1 MQGVSPEVRKKV
13 TIAVELVMDP
23 GVLFMDEPTTGLDSA
38 SACVAVGV
46 SRRVAPLAIHAA
58 VVVAVE
64 GCRPAAAAAI
74 AAAAAVASV
83 SAVGIIKNNEDTKPP
98 ALPPAAKKK
107 STPTIA
113 NADTVDESIRNNT
126 SKKMQ
131 VTYNPEISM
140 TKEQL
145 TTWRREQRR
154 VRNRES
160 AAASRRKVRDRI
172 GELEDE
178 VDIWKRRYQEVMA
191 RLGQSD
197 VERVQ
202 EELQIRKEVDD
213 AGGDEEAVTQH
224 HV

>member
-1 MQGVSPEVRKKV
+1 MRRFMQLKTESHVTSTWSMAKKRALARDVKEESEVGNTITWTTDHVS
-13 TIAVELVMDP
+13 
-23 GVLFMDEPTTGLDSA
+23 
-38 SACVAVGV
+38 
-46 SRRVAPLAIHAA
+46 
-58 VVVAVE
+58 
-64 GCRPAAAAAI
+64 I

-83 SAVGIIKNNEDTKPP
+83 SEVGIIKNNEDTKPP

>member
-1 MQGVSPEVRKKV
+1 MVKRKRGLARGVKVEEDPEAGNV
-13 TIAVELVMDP
+13 TSW
-23 GVLFMDEPTTGLDSA
+23 TTNDH
-38 SACVAVGV
+38 V
-46 SRRVAPLAIHAA
+46 S
-58 VVVAVE
+58 
-64 GCRPAAAAAI
+64 I
-74 AAAAAVASV
+74 AAAAAAAAV
-83 SAVGIIKNNEDTKPP
+83 SFVPDPIADDATKPP
-98 ALPPAAKKK
+98 TLPTGSMKKPAAKKK
-107 STPTIA
+107 STFTIA
-113 NADTVDESIRNNT
+113 KAETVDESIRNNI
-126 SKKMQ
+126 SKKAQ

-202 EELQIRKEVDD
+202 EELQVRKEVEGD
-213 AGGDEEAVTQH
+213 DEEAVTQH

>member
-1 MQGVSPEVRKKV
+1 
-13 TIAVELVMDP
+13 
-23 GVLFMDEPTTGLDSA
+23 
-38 SACVAVGV
+38 
-46 SRRVAPLAIHAA
+46 
-58 VVVAVE
+58 
-64 GCRPAAAAAI
+64 
-74 AAAAAVASV
+74 
-83 SAVGIIKNNEDTKPP
+83 
-98 ALPPAAKKK
+98 
-107 STPTIA
+107 
-113 NADTVDESIRNNT
+113 
-126 SKKMQ
+126 
-131 VTYNPEISM
+131 M

>member
-1 MQGVSPEVRKKV
+1 MAMAKVPEPAFEESHVEPVVMVKRKLGLARGVKVEEDPEAGNV
-13 TIAVELVMDP
+13 TSW
-23 GVLFMDEPTTGLDSA
+23 TTNDH
-38 SACVAVGV
+38 V
-46 SRRVAPLAIHAA
+46 S
-58 VVVAVE
+58 
-64 GCRPAAAAAI
+64 I
-74 AAAAAVASV
+74 AAAAAAAAVSFVPDPIADDAVANT
-83 SAVGIIKNNEDTKPP
+83 INEDTKPP
-98 ALPPAAKKK
+98 ALPTGSMKKPAAKKK
-107 STPTIA
+107 STFTIA
-113 NADTVDESIRNNT
+113 KAETVDESIRNDI
-126 SKKMQ
+126 SKKAQ

-202 EELQIRKEVDD
+202 EELQVRKEVE
-213 AGGDEEAVTQH
+213 GDEEEAVTQH

>member
-1 MQGVSPEVRKKV
+1 MVKRKTSLRVPTDVDDVVGNNNGVKEEGG
-13 TIAVELVMDP
+13 TIWTT
-23 GVLFMDEPTTGLDSA
+23 DEHIS
-38 SACVAVGV
+38 
-46 SRRVAPLAIHAA
+46 
-58 VVVAVE
+58 
-64 GCRPAAAAAI
+64 I
-74 AAAAAVASV
+74 AAAAAAAAAVPVPMVDDA
-83 SAVGIIKNNEDTKPP
+83 AVGNIKNNNEEPP
-98 ALPPAAKKK
+98 ALPTEPMKQPAAKKKKK

-113 NADTVDESIRNNT
+113 KAEKNVDESIRNNT
-126 SKKMQ
+126 SKKTQ

-213 AGGDEEAVTQH
+213 AAGGGDEEAVTQH

>member
-1 MQGVSPEVRKKV
+1 MVKRKTSLRVPTDVDDVVGNNNGVKEEGG
-13 TIAVELVMDP
+13 TIWTT
-23 GVLFMDEPTTGLDSA
+23 DEHIS
-38 SACVAVGV
+38 
-46 SRRVAPLAIHAA
+46 
-58 VVVAVE
+58 
-64 GCRPAAAAAI
+64 I
-74 AAAAAVASV
+74 AAAAAAAAAVPVPMVDDA
-83 SAVGIIKNNEDTKPP
+83 AVGNIKNNNEEPP
-98 ALPPAAKKK
+98 ALPTTESMKQPAAKKK
-107 STPTIA
+107 KKSNPTIA
-113 NADTVDESIRNNT
+113 KAEKNVDESIRNNT
-126 SKKMQ
+126 SKKTQ

-213 AGGDEEAVTQH
+213 AAGGGDEEAVTQH

>member
-1 MQGVSPEVRKKV
+1 VRRFISQTTATSTWSMAKKRALAGGVKEESEVGN
-13 TIAVELVMDP
+13 TITW
-23 GVLFMDEPTTGLDSA
+23 TTDH
-38 SACVAVGV
+38 V
-46 SRRVAPLAIHAA
+46 SI
-58 VVVAVE
+58 
-64 GCRPAAAAAI
+64 AAA

-83 SAVGIIKNNEDTKPP
+83 PDPMVAVGNIIKNDDTKPP
-98 ALPPAAKKK
+98 ALPTGMKKPAAKKK

-113 NADTVDESIRNNT
+113 NAETVDESIRNNT

>member
-1 MQGVSPEVRKKV
+1 MQLKTESHVTSTWSMAKKRALARDVKEESEVGNNTITWTTEEHVS
-13 TIAVELVMDP
+13 IA
-23 GVLFMDEPTTGLDSA
+23 A
-38 SACVAVGV
+38 
-46 SRRVAPLAIHAA
+46 
-58 VVVAVE
+58 
-64 GCRPAAAAAI
+64 

-83 SAVGIIKNNEDTKPP
+83 PDPMVVAVGNIIKNNEDTKPP

-113 NADTVDESIRNNT
+113 NAETVDESIRNNT

>member
-1 MQGVSPEVRKKV
+1 MQLKTESHVTSTWSMAKKRALARDVKEESEVGNNTITWTTDHVS
-13 TIAVELVMDP
+13 
-23 GVLFMDEPTTGLDSA
+23 
-38 SACVAVGV
+38 
-46 SRRVAPLAIHAA
+46 
-58 VVVAVE
+58 
-64 GCRPAAAAAI
+64 I

-113 NADTVDESIRNNT
+113 NAETVDESIRNNT